1 MSLNVK
7 KMKSQGGKKRVPQD
21 ELEVGNYLCR
31 VAQVIDLGIHHR
43 EKWDTSQS
51 KFVIDNDKAPA
62 QKIMVTY
69 EFGTVF
75 VKDAEGNEEESKP
88 RWLSEELYLYPLDVD
103 LATST
108 KRYKAIDPKEA
119 ADGDW
124 SLLVNAP
131 CNVTIA
137 HKKSGKAKIGAVTP
151 AMAGIPYPEMKNE
164 PKVLLIDQPDLEV
177 FGSLPDWLQEKITS
191 SLEFEGSALHAALNG
206 GEVKSQGKDASTQN
220 EGNELPESNESGS
233 SDGEEKASSKG
244 TSDEKQEQSTGSQA
258 GNSEP
263 DFDDDLPW

>member
-7 KMKSQGGKKRVPQD
+7 KMKSQSSKKRVPQD

-31 VAQVIDLGIHHR
+31 VAQVIDLGVHHR
-43 EKWDTSQS
+43 EKWDTATG
-51 KFVIDNDKAPA
+51 KFVIDNDKPAA

-75 VKDAEGNEEESKP
+75 VKDEKGEEDESKP

-108 KRYKAIDPKEA
+108 KRYKAIDPKEK

-151 AMAGIPYPEMKNE
+151 AMAGIPYPELKNE

-177 FGSLPDWLQEKITS
+177 FGSLPEWIQEKVVS
-191 SLEFEGSALHAALNG
+191 SLEFEGSALDVALNG
-206 GEVKSQGKDASTQN
+206 GEVKQQGTDASTQKGQQ
-220 EGNELPESNESGS
+220 EPEQQESEEESTS
-233 SDGEEKASSKG
+233 SP
-244 TSDEKQEQSTGSQA
+244 QSAATD
-258 GNSEP
+258 SEP